1 MSEHGGENCNVVQP
15 MPRESAAG
23 AQNMDRCEPWSLSYM
38 CEGSRCWAD
47 DMGGRACYL
56 ESRRPS
62 VLVTGRGVARQY
74 SLVVSLNGEIWSRKE
89 RGGQHST
96 AREIRTTAR

>member
-1 MSEHGGENCNVVQP
+1 MAEHGGEKGGV
-15 MPRESAAG
+15 MRAMLRESAAG
-23 AQNMDRCEPWSLSYM
+23 AQNMDGWQRWSLSYM